1 MTKAFLIGAAAAA
14 LLAVPA
20 SAQPQRPAA
29 PALDRAPIE
38 ARIAEHFQRVDAN
51 RDGFVTREEAEGA
64 RDAMRA
70 QRQERRGERRAA
82 LFARLDADRNG
93 VISREE
99 FERPQARAEGERGE
113 RGERRAER
121 GERRGQR
128 FAHRRG
134 GRMGGGFGG
143 EAFARLDSNGDGR
156 VSLAEATAGRLQRFD
171 RVDSNR
177 DGRIDR
183 EEAQAARAERGERT
197 RQAR

>member
-1 MTKAFLIGAAAAA
+1 MTKAFLLGAAGAA
-14 LLAVPA
+14 LLAAPA

-29 PALDRAPIE
+29 PAPDRAQIE
-38 ARIAEHFQRVDAN
+38 ARIAERFQRVDAD

-64 RDAMRA
+64 RATIRG
-70 QRQERRGERRAA
+70 QRQERRGERRAV

-113 RGERRAER
+113 RRAER
-121 GERRGQR
+121 GERGGRR

-134 GRMGGGFGG
+134 GFAGGFGG

-156 VSLAEATAGRLQRFD
+156 VSLAEATAARLQRFD

-183 EEAQAARAERGERT
+183 EEVQAARAERGERA

>member
-1 MTKAFLIGAAAAA
+1 MTNSLLIGAAAAA
-14 LLAVPA
+14 LLAGSA
-20 SAQPQRPAA
+20 SAQPQRPAG
-29 PALDRAPIE
+29 PALDRAQVE
-38 ARIAEHFQRVDAN
+38 ARIAERFQRIDAN

-64 RDAMRA
+64 RTAMRG

-99 FERPQARAEGERGE
+99 FERPQARPGAE

-134 GRMGGGFGG
+134 RMGGGFGG

-156 VSLAEATAGRLQRFD
+156 ISLAEATGARLQRFD
-171 RVDSNR
+171 RIDSNR
-177 DGRIDR
+177 DGRISRD
-183 EEAQAARAERGERT
+183 EAQAVRGERP
-197 RQAR
+197 AR

>member
-20 SAQPQRPAA
+20 SAQQDGPA
-29 PALDRAPIE
+29 PAFDRAQIE
-38 ARIAEHFQRVDAN
+38 ARIAERFQRVDAD

-64 RDAMRA
+64 RAGVRA
-70 QRQERRGERRAA
+70 QRQERRGERREA

-99 FERPQARAEGERGE
+99 FERPQARANGERRAE

-128 FAHRRG
+128 FAHRRA
-134 GRMGGGFGG
+134 RMGGGFGG
-143 EAFARLDSNGDGR
+143 EGFARLDSNGDGR
-156 VSLAEATAGRLQRFD
+156 VSLAEAIAARLQRFD

-183 EEAQAARAERGERT
+183 EEIQAARAERGERA

>member
-1 MTKAFLIGAAAAA
+1 MTKPLLTGARPPPFLAGPAA
-14 LLAVPA
+14 
-20 SAQPQRPAA
+20 SQPQQRPSG
-29 PALDRAPIE
+29 PALDRAQIE
-38 ARIAEHFQRVDAN
+38 ARIAQHFQRVDAN
-51 RDGFVTREEAEGA
+51 RDGFVTREEADGA
-64 RDAMRA
+64 RTAMRA

-82 LFARLDADRNG
+82 LFARLDADGNG

-99 FERPQARAEGERGE
+99 FERPQARAAGNPRAE

-128 FAHRRG
+128 FAHRG

-156 VSLAEATAGRLQRFD
+156 VSLAEATAARLQRFD

-177 DGRIDR
+177 DGRISR
-183 EEAQAARAERGERT
+183 EEIQAVRGERP
-197 RQAR
+197 AR

>member
-20 SAQPQRPAA
+20 AAQRDGPA
-29 PALDRAPIE
+29 PAFDRAQIE
-38 ARIAEHFQRVDAN
+38 GRIAERFQRVDAD

-64 RDAMRA
+64 RAGVRA
-70 QRQERRGERRAA
+70 QRQERRSERRAA
-82 LFARLDADRNG
+82 LFARLDSDRNG

-99 FERPQARAEGERGE
+99 FERPQARANGERHAE

-143 EAFARLDSNGDGR
+143 EAFARLDSNRDGR
-156 VSLAEATAGRLQRFD
+156 VSLAEATAARLQRFD

-183 EEAQAARAERGERT
+183 EEIQAARAERGERA